1 MVCLA
6 CFFFGA
12 CMLTPT
18 ISNNIEEPP
27 QSLLPSPT
35 SPTILSSITPTRIPH
50 DNTFPTT
57 ATSVSQLMPPLEESL
72 RPRYIVTAQLSLL
85 TKSISVSEYIVYTN
99 NSGLDLIRIPL
110 FLPSDRAHLNLFL
123 NDNLDLCSHFDYDW
137 GNQVVWLNLITSLPP
152 GYSITFHV
160 SYTLLAPISTSRL
173 TISDDFVILNEWL
186 LIVPPYIEGRAWLV
200 NPPHDIG
207 EYRSYEKA
215 VFQVSIKITPAPEQP
230 LIVVSGYTGEE
241 EYNQYTYSNSLGRD
255 FTWIAAPSLNYT
267 LLNEVNDNVSYQ
279 VLVQNEHLAAGNTT
293 LRVII
298 QALQLFSKLFGD
310 YPNSSFTA
318 VEAPIQDGI
327 ECDGIFLLSEDFF
340 TSSTDYPADLLTTLS
355 VHETAH
361 QWWYALVGNDQAN
374 EPWLDEALSTYSE
387 LFFYEEYYPFLTTW
401 WWQFRVTRFEPQ
413 GKVNTSI
420 YEYEAFRPYVN
431 AVYLRGAIFL
441 DEIRKLTGSDDFYS
455 GLNSYAESCADKI
468 SYSSDFRQHFSSL
481 PDDLLT
487 NFFK

>member
-1 MVCLA
+1 M
-6 CFFFGA
+6 
-12 CMLTPT
+12 
-18 ISNNIEEPP
+18 
-27 QSLLPSPT
+27 
-35 SPTILSSITPTRIPH
+35 
-50 DNTFPTT
+50 
-57 ATSVSQLMPPLEESL
+57 
-72 RPRYIVTAQLSLL
+72 
-85 TKSISVSEYIVYTN
+85 
-99 NSGLDLIRIPL
+99 
-110 FLPSDRAHLNLFL
+110 
-123 NDNLDLCSHFDYDW
+123 
-137 GNQVVWLNLITSLPP
+137 
-152 GYSITFHV
+152 
-160 SYTLLAPISTSRL
+160 
-173 TISDDFVILNEWL
+173 
-186 LIVPPYIEGRAWLV
+186 
-200 NPPHDIG
+200 
-207 EYRSYEKA
+207 
-215 VFQVSIKITPAPEQP
+215 
-230 LIVVSGYTGEE
+230 
-241 EYNQYTYSNSLGRD
+241 
-255 FTWIAAPSLNYT
+255 NYA

-387 LFFYEEYYPFLTTW
+387 LLFYEEYYPFLTTW

-420 YEYEAFRPYVN
+420 YEFEAFRPYVN

-441 DEIRKLTGSDDFYS
+441 DEIRKLTGSDDFIS
-455 GLNSYAESCADKI
+455 GLNGYAESYANKI